1 MKFILGK
8 KVGMTQVF
16 GQENQVIP
24 VTLIE
29 AGPCF
34 VVQIKTKDKDGYSAV
49 QVGFE
54 ETKEKKINRPQK
66 GHFKKALNSGLKFLR
81 EFKIERPE
89 FKLGDKVDITT
100 FNPGEIVRIT
110 SISKGKGFQ
119 GVVKRHGFSGM
130 PASHGTKHTQ
140 RAPGSI
146 GSAFPERVLKGKKMA
161 GRLGGDKITIQGLE
175 VTQVDKENNLLAVKG
190 AVPGSK
196 GALLKIEVTK
206 EIAEVKEEKE
216 EKLIADLEKQESE
229 AKKKKAVNRRPRFK
243 MPNFDVSALSQ
254 K

>member
-8 KVGMTQVF
+8 KIGMTQVF

-29 AGPCF
+29 TGPCY
-34 VVQIKTKDKDGYSAV
+34 VIQIKTEGQDGYSAV
-49 QVGFE
+49 QLGFE
-54 ETKEKKINRPQK
+54 GIKEKKVGRSQK
-66 GHFKKALNSGLKFLR
+66 GHFKKASSPNLRFLR
-81 EFKIERPE
+81 EFKMEKPE
-89 FKLGDKVDITT
+89 FKLGDKIDVAA
-100 FNPGEIVRIT
+100 FNPGEVVRIT
-110 SISKGKGFQ
+110 SVSKGKGFQ

-146 GSAFPERVLKGKKMA
+146 GSAFPERVLKGRKMA
-161 GRLGGDKITIQGLE
+161 GRMGGDKITIQGLE
-175 VTQVDKENNLLAVKG
+175 IAQVDKENNLLAVKG
-190 AVPGSK
+190 AVPGRK

-216 EKLIADLEKQESE
+216 EKLIADLEKQESD
-229 AKKKKAVNRRPRFK
+229 AQKKKGGKEE
-243 MPNFDVSALSQ
+243 
-254 K
+254 